1 MTSNGAYAVGLIGAG
16 IGKSLSP
23 ALHEVEG
30 RHLGLEYRYQVFDLD
45 DLRLSP
51 TDALPLI
58 RELQE
63 QGFAGVNITHPCKRI
78 AIDAVDTLSP
88 EAAQIGAI
96 NTIVFAENKAIG
108 HNTDLFGFREGFLRG
123 LDEPEID
130 SVVVVG
136 AGGAGSAVTH
146 AMLALGTTQLTIFD
160 VDHLQAARLAMA
172 AGDAF
177 PGTSIREASKADLSE
192 ALAAADGLIHATPV
206 GMVGHP
212 GVAIAPELLRPDLW
226 VAEVVYRPLETQLL
240 RNAKALGCRTVD
252 GGAMAVFQAVEAFR
266 LFTHR
271 EPDSERM
278 LRHFAELIGAEPSEE
293 DLVALA

>member
-1 MTSNGAYAVGLIGAG
+1 MSTDGTYSVGLIGAG

-30 RHLGLEYRYQVFDLD
+30 RHLGFDYRYEVFDLD
-45 DLRLSP
+45 DLRLS
-51 TDALPLI
+51 AEGVLPLI
-58 RELQE
+58 AELRER
-63 QGFAGVNITHPCKRI
+63 GFAGVNITHPCKRI

-96 NTIVFAENKAIG
+96 NTIVFAGDAAVG

-123 LDEPEID
+123 LEQPEID

-146 AMLALGTTQLTIFD
+146 AMLALGTTELTIFD
-160 VDHLQAARLAMA
+160 LDRLQSARL
-172 AGDAF
+172 
-177 PGTSIREASKADLSE
+177 
-192 ALAAADGLIHATPV
+192 ALAAADAFPRASIQDASIDDLARTLAAADGVVHATPV

-212 GVAIAPELLRPDLW
+212 GTAFAPELLRPDLW
-226 VAEVVYRPLETQLL
+226 VAEVVYRPLETELL

-266 LFTHR
+266 LFTQR
-271 EPDSERM
+271 EPDAERM

>member
-1 MTSNGAYAVGLIGAG
+1 E
-16 IGKSLSP
+16 K
-23 ALHEVEG
+23 
-30 RHLGLEYRYQVFDLD
+30 
-45 DLRLSP
+45 
-51 TDALPLI
+51 
-58 RELQE
+58 
-63 QGFAGVNITHPCKRI
+63 GFAGLNITHPCKRI

-96 NTIVFAENKAIG
+96 NTIVFADGTAVG

-160 VDHLQAARLAMA
+160 VDQLQTARLAMA

-177 PGTSIREASKADLSE
+177 PGASIREASKAELSG

-226 VAEVVYRPLETQLL
+226 VAEV
-240 RNAKALGCRTVD
+240 
-252 GGAMAVFQAVEAFR
+252 
-266 LFTHR
+266 
-271 EPDSERM
+271 
-278 LRHFAELIGAEPSEE
+278 
-293 DLVALA
+293 